1 MKNTPAAKNLLSLT
15 IILLFVFSACSKKG
29 KDPLKKYGT
38 FVSTVIKVDSGA
50 FRGLHFGDK
59 METVL
64 LKETT
69 KASEADE
76 NYLYFEYKIDTM
88 GSFDIA
94 YDFDEEGLSEI
105 LSYVYIKDISKIDSV
120 FNSFKTYFDD
130 HYGSNETQMGY
141 NVWTVK
147 SQGRGDIHINLSD
160 ESANFTTDGAPG
172 KLSISIYSDK
182 N

>member
-1 MKNTPAAKNLLSLT
+1 MKFRSVNKNLLSFS
-15 IILLFVFSACSKKG
+15 ILLLILASGCSKKE

-38 FVSTVIKVDSGA
+38 FVSTVIKVDTGA
-50 FRGLHFGDK
+50 FRGLNFGDK
-59 METVL
+59 LETVL
-64 LKETT
+64 LKESA

-94 YDFDEEGLSEI
+94 YDFDEEGISEI
-105 LSYVYIKDISKIDSV
+105 LSYVYIKDIGKIDSV

-130 HYGSNETQMGY
+130 HYGTNETQMGY

-172 KLSISIYSDK
+172 KLYISIYSDK